1 VATEPTPRTRAGTV
15 RPTLIAGR
23 GAHWLDRRWL
33 VGYRTRRCSAPR
45 RRPVP
50 PGSGTCR
57 HWRSPRLLRGAVNGP
72 EAVLCCPSSC
82 VRGGRKPWATYHGTT
97 RNRCADRHIRR
108 SRPTVRA
115 EVIGSPST
123 RLCAHFRSCCS
134 PQRRAI
140 PDQRSPN
147 SAPCPF
153 LDRSLAIR
161 SVDGVSRGSSRG
173 RRATTSRRRRP
184 PGGSPRRQPQ
194 PASRGSRALATHGRR
209 SAVPV
214 AAGAEPDAP
223 GQGTSRPETA
233 SPRTSTCPT
242 RPTGCPR

>member
-1 VATEPTPRTRAGTV
+1 MNPAAQHPDQIRT
-15 RPTLIAGR
+15 
-23 GAHWLDRRWL
+23 H
-33 VGYRTRRCSAPR
+33 
-45 RRPVP
+45 
-50 PGSGTCR
+50 
-57 HWRSPRLLRGAVNGP
+57 
-72 EAVLCCPSSC
+72 
-82 VRGGRKPWATYHGTT
+82 TYHGTT
-97 RNRCADRHIRR
+97 RNRCAAPCFPR

-134 PQRRAI
+134 SQRRAI

-147 SAPCPF
+147 SAPCPL

-161 SVDGVSRGSSRG
+161 SVDGVSRGSNRG

-194 PASRGSRALATHGRR
+194 PASRGSRALATPRRR

-214 AAGAEPDAP
+214 AAGAEPDTP

-233 SPRTSTCPT
+233 SPRTSTAPRAQPAVRADRPHHRDRSGRGDASSAWLSFVANTCRYDGQALYASPPPGPYPMPT
-242 RPTGCPR
+242 IAALSRHN